1 MKFST
6 GYFRRAKFLA
16 RTGVGVKTIATNMPD
31 KGDIQKLTAL
41 GYPEKHVL
49 DAVCGWLE
57 LSCPQEARAEFQS
70 LSAAFREHPEALQ
83 LHWQLDVAEKNWRSA
98 LKIAAQILQLAPDQ
112 PAGWIDRS
120 YALHELGETHEAM
133 AKLVPAYEMFP
144 NEAVIPYNLACYC
157 CQLKDIATAKT
168 WFERAVR
175 RGDKRALLKMA
186 LSDFDLEPLWAE
198 LESMKP

>member
-1 MKFST
+1 
-6 GYFRRAKFLA
+6 
-16 RTGVGVKTIATNMPD
+16 
-31 KGDIQKLTAL
+31 
-41 GYPEKHVL
+41 
-49 DAVCGWLE
+49 
-57 LSCPQEARAEFQS
+57 
-70 LSAAFREHPEALQ
+70 
-83 LHWQLDVAEKNWRSA
+83 
-98 LKIAAQILQLAPDQ
+98 
-112 PAGWIDRS
+112 
-120 YALHELGETHEAM
+120 M

-157 CQLKDIATAKT
+157 CQLKDISTAKT